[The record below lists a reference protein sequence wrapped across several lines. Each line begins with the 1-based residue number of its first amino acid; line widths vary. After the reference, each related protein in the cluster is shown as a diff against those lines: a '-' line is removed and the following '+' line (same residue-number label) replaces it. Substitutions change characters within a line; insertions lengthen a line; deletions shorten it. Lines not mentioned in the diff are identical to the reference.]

1 MFDGGGAGLEPVHHT
16 LLSGTDRVGEA
27 EEEQRDRQRCDEE
40 GDKSPRCASRREC
53 RPGQTDQDGTR
64 SPEACKR
71 ISEPEDSKAQYGSP
85 AALAGLK
92 AGEGPA

>member
-1 MFDGGGAGLEPVHHT
+1 MFDGGSTALEPVHHA

-40 GDKSPRCASRREC
+40 SDKSPRCASRREC
-53 RPGQTDQDGTR
+53 RSGQTGQDGPC
-64 SPEACKR
+64 SPKACKR
-71 ISEPEDSKAQYGSP
+71 ISEPEDGKAQYGSP

-92 AGEGPA
+92 AGERPA